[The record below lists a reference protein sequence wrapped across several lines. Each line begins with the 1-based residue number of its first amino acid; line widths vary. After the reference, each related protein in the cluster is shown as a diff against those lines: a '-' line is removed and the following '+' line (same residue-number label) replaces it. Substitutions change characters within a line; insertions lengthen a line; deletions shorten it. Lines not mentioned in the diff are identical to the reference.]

1 MKPKFY
7 VYGCQKL
14 LLDLRELIDSA
25 ADYEES
31 GKTAEEWLK
40 HQGFT
45 YKGVKAGTYISWGTV
60 INTVINNSTNELLRM
75 EQDINYCKSLGI
87 NGVVFGILNQNQMVD
102 VLATERLVNIAFP
115 LKVTFH
121 KAIDEVSDIM
131 TELEKLI
138 SISGITSILSSGG
151 HRTAIKG
158 ADVIKS
164 MIQKAKNHLSII
176 PAGGIT
182 NQNIEEIHSLIGARE
197 YHGRKIVGDLN

>member
-1 MKPKFY
+1 MIRPH
-7 VYGCQKL
+7 G
-14 LLDLRELIDSA
+14 
-25 ADYEES
+25 
-31 GKTAEEWLK
+31 
-40 HQGFT
+40 
-45 YKGVKAGTYISWGTV
+45 
-60 INTVINNSTNELLRM
+60 NNFIYSTNQLIRM

-102 VLATERLVNIAFP
+102 FLATERLVNIAYP

-158 ADVIKS
+158 VDVIKR
-164 MIQKAKNHLSII
+164 MIQKAENHLSII
-176 PAGGIT
+176 PAGRIT
-182 NQNIEEIHSLIGARE
+182 NQNIEEIHNLIGARE
-197 YHGRKIVGDLN
+197 YHGRKIVGNLN

>member
-60 INTVINNSTNELLRM
+60 INTVINNSTNELLRIR
-75 EQDINYCKSLGI
+75 EEAKED
-87 NGVVFGILNQNQMVD
+87 
-102 VLATERLVNIAFP
+102 FP
-115 LKVTFH
+115 F
-121 KAIDEVSDIM
+121 
-131 TELEKLI
+131 
-138 SISGITSILSSGG
+138 
-151 HRTAIKG
+151 
-158 ADVIKS
+158 
-164 MIQKAKNHLSII
+164 
-176 PAGGIT
+176 
-182 NQNIEEIHSLIGARE
+182 
-197 YHGRKIVGDLN
+197 